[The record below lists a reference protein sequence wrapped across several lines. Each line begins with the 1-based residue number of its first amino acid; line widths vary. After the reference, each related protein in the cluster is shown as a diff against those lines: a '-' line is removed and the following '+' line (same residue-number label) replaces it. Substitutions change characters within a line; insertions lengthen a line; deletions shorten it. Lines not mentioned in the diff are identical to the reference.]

1 MIHYLSTDKSAHW
14 SPHGYGL
21 SHHLHTIVKR
31 LNSAGEQGDI
41 IVTGFQ
47 TYGCHISKHW
57 SLKRFL
63 DVCTVSLF
71 LLRYVFPV
79 RV

>member
-1 MIHYLSTDKSAHW
+1 MAVVCPITSTI
-14 SPHGYGL
+14 G
-21 SHHLHTIVKR
+21 TR

-47 TYGCHISKHW
+47 TYGCNISKHW

-63 DVCTVSLF
+63 DVCTVPLF